1 MLVPASPSPG
11 RRLAAIGLLV
21 GVLVV
26 IGVPVWGSDVGGTLA
41 FTPAILV
48 FAALVY
54 QRRIR
59 LRTVVVAGLVTLAA
73 VTAFGLLDLARPAGQ
88 RAHLGRLFE
97 RIGNEG
103 LDPLLD
109 LVERKALAMLSVT
122 TSSFWVAAI
131 PVAIAFIVFLARY
144 PGRPLAVVRRQF
156 PMLQAGLV
164 AAYVAAVLGTLANDS
179 GAIIGGVT
187 LTVLA
192 LSLAALALGSDVPTR
207 SSPAAQAVTES
218 APTEERVRS

>member
-1 MLVPASPSPG
+1 
-11 RRLAAIGLLV
+11 
-21 GVLVV
+21 
-26 IGVPVWGSDVGGTLA
+26 
-41 FTPAILV
+41 
-48 FAALVY
+48 
-54 QRRIR
+54 
-59 LRTVVVAGLVTLAA
+59 VVVAGLVTLAA
-73 VTAFGLLDLARPAGQ
+73 VTAFGLLDLARPPGQ

-131 PVAIAFIVFLARY
+131 PVAIAFIVFLARF
-144 PGRPLAVVRRQF
+144 PGRPLAVVRQQF
-156 PMLQAGLV
+156 PMLQAGLA

-192 LSLAALALGSDVPTR
+192 LSLAALALGSNVPTR
-207 SSPAAQAVTES
+207 SSPAAEAVTDS
-218 APTEERVRS
+218 IPTEERVRS